1 MLTREINYIVQPG
14 DTIYLIA
21 KKFNTSVDAAVTAN
35 NLTSPALIYP
45 GQVLRIPITGVEHVV
60 QPGDT
65 VYAIAT
71 RYGVPYYTIIYVNN
85 IMYPYTIYPGQTLF
99 IPTTIAAS
107 VNETVSVEEQSY
119 VPPYHIPCQFVYT
132 VRPGDSMW
140 SISRMFGIPLDCL
153 IRANPQIPNPN
164 LIFPGQVICIP
175 AHCPPAPPML
185 PCKTYYTVKAG
196 DSMWSIARMFGIP
209 LDCLIRANP
218 QIPNPNLIFPGQVIC
233 IPAHCPPLHHMPHE
247 RCRTYYTVKS
257 GDSMWS
263 IAKMFGVS
271 LDALIKANQQITDP
285 NKIFPGQVLCIPF
298 GSTTQQEDE
307 RTEKSEAEINE

>member
-175 AHCPPAPPML
+175 AHCPP
-185 PCKTYYTVKAG
+185 
-196 DSMWSIARMFGIP
+196 
-209 LDCLIRANP
+209 
-218 QIPNPNLIFPGQVIC
+218 
-233 IPAHCPPLHHMPHE
+233 LHHMPHE